1 TQHATAP
8 LVAARDAFAG
18 APAPTLTFDA
28 SLVFRTQPML
38 DAVFG
43 MAERATDGP
52 RTGLERWGNDNPT
65 GMAHDHVGVLATGT
79 TTILRFR
86 RDDTQTDLPD
96 DETFDL
102 GDATAAGAPRLV
114 AVDPIPV
121 TFILPAAPP
130 PPAGYPVVIYG
141 HGLGAGRDQLL
152 SFAEPLTA

>member
-86 RDDTQTDLPD
+86 R
-96 DETFDL
+96 
-102 GDATAAGAPRLV
+102 
-114 AVDPIPV
+114 
-121 TFILPAAPP
+121 AAPGRGGSDP
-130 PPAGYPVVIYG
+130 GDVHPARRAAAARRLPGG
-141 HGLGAGRDQLL
+141 HLRPRPRRRPRSAALVR
-152 SFAEPLTA
+152 